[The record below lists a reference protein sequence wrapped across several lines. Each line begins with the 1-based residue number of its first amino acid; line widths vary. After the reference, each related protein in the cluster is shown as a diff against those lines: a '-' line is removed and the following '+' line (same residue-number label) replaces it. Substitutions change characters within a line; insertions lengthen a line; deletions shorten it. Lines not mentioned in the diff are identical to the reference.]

1 MSVHPDHSTGS
12 VSTHLRTG
20 NLLQISPSSLG
31 EIIKKEQCPRYAR
44 LEVDTTLQERLFEDT
59 EWIPKVSAQVLKN
72 EGNNFESELYGQ
84 INDNSLVSIT
94 DLEGLSDEKIQEQFD
109 DAFEDY
115 TTEISCFTQVP
126 LHTEIDKF
134 SVAGLAD
141 LVVVLQTTDG
151 PKVIVFDIKASWT
164 ESVDQQ
170 MQAACYTLALKDQFN
185 LPDNTEVKGGIIYKE
200 SLDEI
205 PDLEIMSDGDIF
217 DDSFQTFDVEPR
229 ESDIQNLLEEDGPI
243 YSDLVDHTT
252 ESEDVVDQL
261 LDIPYKIDSKCT
273 GCKYRDAC
281 YGTALESMDISLLNI
296 GQGEREA
303 LEDEGLETLQDLADL
318 VTKPNYTYEIKPNKS
333 DIAEAV
339 RQNHGI
345 TNLVDLG
352 ARAKLLLKQIDPQ
365 ENNPFPE
372 RRNNVSA
379 KTMPSEKEWSKDQ
392 SIQVFMNVQYDYI
405 SNSVIGLSAYVY
417 NKDGS
422 ETISELISD
431 IPLKTTE
438 VQPPEKAKDEEEEEA
453 EYKEVKRVDTDVVW
467 EKESKLLNSFSED
480 LQQSLRSVAEEIDV
494 KNPYLHFYTY
504 SQAEQDNL
512 RESLDRHETEWNNGA
527 KTLRHLLAE
536 RDLGVGRSGQILW
549 SAIESEYKRLYYQ
562 TELPTFLPY
571 VFQQFHTFSE
581 ESLNFTYTKNHQ
593 EFNLSQIFDEQFFNF
608 KRNFEYDPVNNTLT
622 LEQGSD
628 FRSFSD
634 YSTQDYWDQISVESY
649 SSAQIPLEYIWGCS
663 RYNLRNHMLPK
674 KSEEDEDE
682 STYMNNF
689 FYVDP
694 NQRTES
700 ITSTHVT
707 AMTEW
712 ICHAMQSIESD
723 MRLQK
728 QTTDLA
734 KIEKK
739 QRSVDVWTD
748 YTSYSLD
755 HFKSAVSDYALMD
768 YTETIKQTLGEYE
781 KPVEERFKNGSSAPI
796 LIADAYKQG
805 GRIILEGQLAH
816 ESCDLQNAEQLKSA
830 IKYSVGDRASLQNLD
845 ISQGSLR
852 ILNYDRSRE
861 ATSYDMINAPEVTIE
876 DIDGDSIKLSYRTYT
891 FNPVSSEDNF
901 GFAKSGI
908 ELPNADNP
916 SDYTNVINPP
926 QFVTIDIEESPY
938 ITKQKI
944 PVLENLEQNP
954 LYNRLNSYITAEDS
968 PKQSSLF
975 DPKEKQAFVDR
986 IMDRGAE
993 GELNNI
999 FPPKEQHRE
1008 FITNTETDVLLQGPP
1023 GTGKTSSASALG
1035 IGACIESYTG
1045 DEYENFTG
1053 LVTGPSN
1060 NSVTEIFES
1069 TVNLVEDMD
1078 LDVTLYRLMS
1088 QSLEPLHEDKEYV
1101 VNVSET
1107 EEYTA
1112 LLEKLEQ
1119 GTLGDD
1125 PIVLFG
1131 TGYRVKK
1138 GLFDEYP
1145 DDEEGTVYE
1154 FPPQVIDM
1162 LLLDEASMCT
1172 LPTIFM
1178 SGAFIK
1184 DEAQVFISGDHRQ
1197 MPPVQ
1202 PHDWEEE
1209 TRPSIQKFV
1218 PYLSTLNFYR
1228 YLRGEDVDTIS
1239 DENERVF
1246 DSPNLEIDFVRLE
1259 ETYRCH
1265 REIAQFLKNQVYSK
1279 DSVNYHSHK
1288 EYTLQTD
1295 MNGTEGV
1302 NSVLDQ
1308 DPMVVIT
1315 HSENQ
1320 SQQSNWTEAQIIKA
1334 LLPNIPTP
1342 TDNSLGVVTPHNSQK
1357 GLIRNLVSKKSN
1369 VDTVERFQGQ
1379 SRDSIIVSPAVS
1391 DPSYIRA
1398 EDDFLLNPNRINVAM
1413 SRARKKLIMIVPES
1427 VFEHIPVETDT
1438 YDESTIWN
1446 GLQSTFVS
1454 SENEVWS
1461 GTLDEFTDNNTHEN
1475 TELSVYTL

>member
-20 NLLQISPSSLG
+20 NLLQLSPSSLG

-44 LEVDTTLQERLFEDT
+44 LEIDSTLHERLFENT
-59 EWIPKVSAQVLKN
+59 QWIPKVSAQVLKN
-72 EGNNFESELYGQ
+72 EGDNFESELYGN
-84 INDNSLVSIT
+84 IANNISMNID
-94 DLEGLSDEKIQEQFD
+94 DLEGDSDSEIQTELDNAFD
-109 DAFEDY
+109 NF
-115 TTEISCFTQVP
+115 TEISCFVQVP
-126 LHTEIDKF
+126 LQTEIGNF

-151 PKVIVFDIKASWT
+151 PKVIIFDIKASWT

-170 MQAACYTLALKDQFN
+170 MQAACYTLALKDQFD
-185 LPDNTEVKGGIIYKE
+185 LPDNVEVKGGIIYKE
-200 SLDEI
+200 SLEDA
-205 PDLEIMSDGDIF
+205 PDLEIVGDDDEFNDG
-217 DDSFQTFDVEPR
+217 FQTFDVEPR
-229 ESDIQNLLEEDGPI
+229 ESDIKNLLQTDGPI
-243 YSDLVDHTT
+243 YSDLVEYET

-261 LDIPYKIDSKCT
+261 LEIPYKIDSKCT
-273 GCKYRDAC
+273 GCQYRDAC
-281 YGTALESMDISLLNI
+281 YGTALESLDISLLNI

-303 LEDEGLETLQDLADL
+303 LEEEGLETLQDLADL
-318 VTKPNYTYEIKPNKS
+318 VTKPDYTYKIKPNKTE
-333 DIAEAV
+333 IAESV

-345 TNLVDLG
+345 TKLVELG
-352 ARAKLLLKQIDPQ
+352 VRAKLLLEQIDPQ
-365 ENNPFPE
+365 EDNPFP
-372 RRNNVSA
+372 RMKNNATA
-379 KTMPSEKEWSKDQ
+379 KTMPSDSEWSKDQ
-392 SIQVFMNVQYDYI
+392 ALQVFLNVQYDYI
-405 SNSVIGLSAYVY
+405 SNSVIGLSAYIY
-417 NKDGS
+417 NQHGS

-431 IPLKTTE
+431 IPLKTTGI
-438 VQPPEKAKDEEEEEA
+438 PPLDEEED
-453 EYKEVKRVDTDVVW
+453 EYREVDRVDTDIVW
-467 EKESKLLNSFSED
+467 EKENKLLNSFAED
-480 LQQSLRSVAEEIDV
+480 LQESMRSVADEIDV

-512 RESLDRHETEWNNGA
+512 RESLDRHENEWNNGA

-549 SAIESEYKRLYYQ
+549 SAIESEYKSLYYQ

-581 ESLNFTYTKNHQ
+581 DGLNFTYTKNHQ
-593 EFNLSQIFDEQFFNF
+593 EFNLSQVFDEQFFNF
-608 KRNFEYDPVNNTLT
+608 KRDFEYDPVNNSLT

-634 YSTQDYWDQISVESY
+634 YSTQNYWDQISVESY

-663 RYNLRNHMLPK
+663 KYDLRDHMLPK
-674 KSEEDEDE
+674 KSEEDDGE

-700 ITSTHVT
+700 ITSTHIT

-712 ICHAMQSIESD
+712 ICHAMQSIESN

-734 KIEKK
+734 KIDKK
-739 QRSVDVWTD
+739 RKSIDVWSD

-755 HFKSAVSDYALMD
+755 HFKSAVSDYALMN
-768 YTETIKQTLGEYE
+768 YSAAIKQTLGEYE
-781 KPVEERFKNGSSAPI
+781 KPVEERFNNGSSAPI

-816 ESCDLQNAEQLKSA
+816 ESCELQNAEQLKSA
-830 IKYSVGDRASLQNLD
+830 IKYSTGERVSLQNLEV
-845 ISQGSLR
+845 SQGSLN
-852 ILNYDRSRE
+852 ILNFDRSRE
-861 ATSYDMINAPEVTIE
+861 ATPYDMINAPQVKIE
-876 DIDGDSIKLSYRTYT
+876 EIDGDSVTLSYRTYT
-891 FNPVSSEDNF
+891 FNPVSSEDNL
-901 GFAKSGI
+901 GFAKAGI

-916 SDYTNVINPP
+916 NQYANVITPP

-944 PVLENLEQNP
+944 PALENLEQNP
-954 LYNRLNSYITAEDS
+954 LYKRLNSYITAEDS
-968 PKQSSLF
+968 PTQSSLF
-975 DPKEKQAFVDR
+975 EPDKKQTFVDS
-986 IMDRGAE
+986 IMDQGAE
-993 GELNNI
+993 GNLDNI

-1035 IGACIESYTG
+1035 IGACVESYSG
-1045 DEYENFTG
+1045 DGYENFTG

-1069 TVNLVEDMD
+1069 TVNLIEDMD
-1078 LDVTLYRLMS
+1078 VDVTLYRLMS
-1088 QSLEPLHEDKEYV
+1088 GSLDPLHEDKEYV
-1101 VNVSET
+1101 VNVSGAGEYEALM
-1107 EEYTA
+1107 EE
-1112 LLEKLEQ
+1112 LGQ

-1125 PIVLFG
+1125 PSVIFG
-1131 TGYRVKK
+1131 TGFGVKR
-1138 GLFDEYP
+1138 LFDNHP

-1154 FPPQVIDM
+1154 FPPQVLDM

-1202 PHDWEEE
+1202 PHEWKDE

-1228 YLRGEDVDTIS
+1228 YLRGEEVDTIS

-1288 EYTLQTD
+1288 EYTLQTE
-1295 MNGTEGV
+1295 MNGTEGT
-1302 NSVLDQ
+1302 NSVLDH

-1320 SQQSNWTEAQIIKA
+1320 SQQSNWTEAQIIKS
-1334 LLPNIPTP
+1334 LLPHIPTP

-1427 VFEHIPVETDT
+1427 VFEHIPIETDT

-1454 SENEVWS
+1454 PENEVWN
-1461 GTLDEFTDNNTHEN
+1461 GTLDEFTDNKTNEN
-1475 TELSVYTL
+1475 TEISVYTL